1 MIKIIIY
8 NYSNF
13 VFVIIFLYV
22 IVISNANDMRVK
34 IIQYTLRSKETIY
47 IIRMNRKRK
56 SKYHK
61 SKYHKLSSIY
71 FIQSYRFSQ
80 NLYRISNRDTCFDV
94 YRICILR
101 TVSVIYEHSQIFPNT
116 KYEIDTSSLCDVELR
131 FQFMSS
137 TDGATYRA

>member
-8 NYSNF
+8 NYGNF

-22 IVISNANDMRVK
+22 IVISNANDIRVK

-56 SKYHK
+56 SIQI
-61 SKYHKLSSIY
+61 SQTISSIY

-80 NLYRISNRDTCFDV
+80 NLYQISNRDTCFDV

-116 KYEIDTSSLCDVELR
+116 KYEIDTSSLCDVGLR